1 LHLTRLPI
9 RIRDGAVH
17 PAFLGEADH
26 SWLSSLLEAALAQ
39 IGAPWCEFEAAM
51 NRPVQEGV
59 SLQRQAV
66 AATVLGRMCRRRID
80 AALPP
85 VQVREL
91 VFAMAATG
99 ELREQVVASSALR
112 LQLDPGA
119 VEQAL
124 FADLPSERVVVA
136 PRKCPDAAALAVE
149 ANLEMCRSLLM
160 RAIEVDIQV
169 GGPLEALIRRAQR
182 HGLLWTV
189 VGSQP
194 EAACLRVSGPLR
206 LFRRTTR
213 YGHALGSLLPA
224 LAECP
229 TFELFA
235 TLVLGDR
242 EVELRL
248 RTGDPNLPVPRAV
261 RGGRSVNLGRLLEGD
276 DWIAVPDPQ
285 PIEVGARLL
294 FPHLE
299 MVSRH
304 DSRRRWLIERIGFW
318 TPEFIEET
326 KSAYAEAGVSRV
338 ILCVDERMQCSEG
351 DIPRGANV
359 LAHRGRISVERLWQI
374 MNA

>member
-1 LHLTRLPI
+1 MHLTRLPI

-26 SWLSSLLEAALAQ
+26 GWLRSLLEAASAS
-39 IGAPWCEFEAAM
+39 IGKPWREFEAAM
-51 NRPVQEGV
+51 TRPVQEGV
-59 SLQRQAV
+59 SLRRQGV
-66 AATVLGRMCRRRID
+66 AATVLGRMCRRRVD

-85 VQVREL
+85 VQVRAL
-91 VFAMAATG
+91 VFGLAAAG
-99 ELREQVVASSALR
+99 EPREQVVAMAAER
-112 LQLDPGA
+112 LQLDQRA

-124 FADLPSERVVVA
+124 FADLPPERVVVA
-136 PRKCPDAAALAVE
+136 PRAFPDAAELAIE
-149 ANLEMCRSLLM
+149 ANLEMCRSILI
-160 RAIEVDIQV
+160 RAIEVDIRV
-169 GGPLEALIRRAQR
+169 GGRLDALIRRAQR
-182 HGLLWTV
+182 HGLLWIV
-189 VGSQP
+189 VGTEP
-194 EAACLRVSGPLR
+194 DAACLRVSGPLR

-229 TFELFA
+229 SFELFA
-235 TLVLGDR
+235 TVVLGER

-248 RTGDPNLPVPRAV
+248 RTGDPILPVRAV
-261 RGGRSVNLGRLLEGD
+261 RGGRSVDLGKLLEDD

-285 PIEVGARLL
+285 PIEVGVRLL

-326 KSAYAEAGVSRV
+326 KSAYAAAGMSRV

-359 LAHRGRISVERLWQI
+359 VTHRGRISAEQVWRI
-374 MNA
+374 MNG